1 MLDQSCSDG
10 CAILGYGMLLGLKS
24 GWRRSLHW
32 LSQMSQQRLPSNLV
46 CWSSATWP
54 NKKGRIEKMI
64 MEFMKHVWT
73 VWLFEWEGMFIWFIY
88 LIIWVIIWNM
98 QFKAWNWSY
107 AAMLMPSFGVMDHQP
122 SWMTQATTACK
133 ESWSVAMHL
142 FEAARKG
149 VMAKMSEILGYG
161 WGYIGMT
168 WGPLNYTYCNALVRL
183 WSVQIFQD
191 PFLAEVIAIGQQACV
206 WMWSASV
213 VALLSVQRGKRHFA
227 CWAKCQ
233 DCNCNPMLLSF
244 N

>member
-73 VWLFEWEGMFIWFIY
+73 IWLFEWEGMFIWFIY

-161 WGYIGMT
+161 WGTVM
-168 WGPLNYTYCNALVRL
+168 L
-183 WSVQIFQD
+183 WWDF
-191 PFLAEVIAIGQQACV
+191 EVSRSSRTLFWQKLSQ
-206 WMWSASV
+206 SASRPACGCDQLRWWHCYQSN
-213 VALLSVQRGKRHFA
+213 VAKGTLLAGPN
-227 CWAKCQ
+227 AKIATAIQCSSA
-233 DCNCNPMLLSF
+233 LTRRW
-244 N
+244 